1 MRASLVIDIDCCAG
15 PADAVAEQ
23 CFLALNSH
31 YKRISISK
39 PLAGWLSV
47 LAESQIHRQPQIW
60 VLVQDPPIAMP
71 SNESV
76 LTVSQLYTL
85 HIGASRSRLQVVN
98 TTAYEHIHL
107 QRRQAVD
114 GNLAALG
121 RCFDFSHIDLGTNQL
136 RV

>member
-76 LTVSQLYTL
+76 LTVSQLYSGRGMRAMVTHL
-85 HIGASRSRLQVVN
+85 AVN
-98 TTAYEHIHL
+98 ARHSLLAWNVGSSTAVSPL
-107 QRRQAVD
+107 RR
-114 GNLAALG
+114 
-121 RCFDFSHIDLGTNQL
+121 
-136 RV
+136 